1 MISYVIRLGKE
12 AGCVFLKNLLS
23 EYEARS
29 MICEYGRRLYS
40 RGLVAGNEGN
50 ISCRI
55 GDNEVIVTPTMES
68 KGYMD
73 PDMLVKVDLDCNK
86 ISGSYDY
93 SSETLMHLGIY
104 KARKDITAVVHAHP
118 VVATAFAC
126 CGKNVKIDS
135 IAEAAL
141 FFGGELIVTPYA
153 ALGTAAVPESIAP
166 HLSGRRALLLGNHG
180 ALTWAATLKEACFLM
195 ESLEQICRIFLV
207 SEKLLDGS
215 VPIL

>member
-1 MISYVIRLGKE
+1 MDLIGEHE
-12 AGCVFLKNLLS
+12 AGLS
-23 EYEARS
+23 
-29 MICEYGRRLYS
+29 ICEYGRRLYA

-55 GDNEVIVTPTMES
+55 GENEVIVTPTMES

-86 ISGSYDY
+86 LGGVYDQ
-93 SSETLMHLGIY
+93 SSEALMHLGIY
-104 KARKDITAVVHAHP
+104 KACEGITAVVHAHP
-118 VVATAFAC
+118 VAATAFAC
-126 CGKNVKIDS
+126 CGRNVKIDS

-166 HLSGRRALLLGNHG
+166 YLSGRRALLLGNHG
-180 ALTWAATLKEACFLM
+180 ALTWARTLKEAFFLM
-195 ESLEQICRIFLV
+195 ESLEQICRIYLV
-207 SEKLLDGS
+207 SEKLLGGS
-215 VPIL
+215 VPI